1 MVTSCNV
8 DYYLEECAAVVI
20 TSPNYPASYD
30 DNKTCS
36 WLVISN
42 ELNRLH
48 IQVTD
53 FMTEDSYDNLHIGDG
68 ALIGNPV
75 SLFADGTLSGSAQ
88 PVNFTSA
95 QTTVWMRFV
104 TDLDKSARGFRAV
117 VTDLC
122 DIDFQCASN
131 SCLNN
136 GECVNTNDNLQY
148 FCRCAPAFTGDNCEI
163 APLEYTNGDW
173 QF

>member
-1 MVTSCNV
+1 MLNSVRVYSVKVSVMFTRTECLICIPLFFFILPPVTSCNV

-53 FMTEDSYDNLHIGDG
+53 FMTEDSYDNLHIGGG

-75 SLFADGTLSGSAQ
+75 SLFAGGTLSGSAQ

-122 DIDFQCASN
+122 DI
-131 SCLNN
+131 
-136 GECVNTNDNLQY
+136 GK
-148 FCRCAPAFTGDNCEI
+148 
-163 APLEYTNGDW
+163 
-173 QF
+173 